1 MSDQG
6 LYNLQSSASKRTGN
20 ASSQSDLTPAQYYAN
35 LGVDPSVKPGTPQP
49 KIKAG
54 TIITTVGPAN
64 NSIWALQTS
73 RHAAGIPVVPA
84 ACYPAGNKVAG
95 GVNMSVT
102 KVLSYAD
109 TQNPS
114 VTKNY
119 TFVNQSVKIKGPDGE
134 WLYYRGYY
142 IPKVKPVVVKPN
154 VDNKVVPAK
163 PSSPHEYRW
172 NLPPHKWSLP
182 VLPSSDPNF
191 MPTGYSRP
199 PSQDRYRRG
208 RLWWRANDPNL
219 SIGTSTEYDK
229 NTALGKAKDNNKY
242 GFQFLWNP
250 EKFTT
255 AVQVNMDATPSA
267 NDRFIGG
274 PGYFPATEVF
284 SMTIRIDRTN
294 DFACAASMF
303 DRPTWSAPPTLL
315 TRDSGLSQDTI
326 NLANQGLIAA
336 NFAKHQNFVDKS
348 QVAKFVKY
356 YRVNGSF
363 AQDESDASIQEKL
376 IDLYQRGT
384 LADIEFLLRAIN
396 GAGPGSSKNGKPV
409 TWTNG
414 RGIATADIGF
424 LIPTVLNI
432 DIGPLSYQGYVTSMT
447 VEHGAFTQDMIPIR
461 SDITVSFNL
470 LATVGLTAP
479 ALEETK

>member
-1 MSDQG
+1 MSDAG
-6 LYNLQSSASKRTGN
+6 LYNLQSAAAKRTAN
-20 ASSQSDLTPAQYYAN
+20 SNQNNQSPAQYYAN

-64 NSIWALQTS
+64 NSIWALNTS

-84 ACYPAGNKVAG
+84 ACYPPGNKATG
-95 GVNMSVT
+95 GVSMGVT

-119 TFVNQSVKIKGPDGE
+119 TFVNQSVKIKGPDGN
-134 WLYYRGYY
+134 WLFYRGYY

-154 VDNKVVPAK
+154 VDNKPIPLK

-182 VLPSSDPNF
+182 VLPSNDPNF
-191 MPTGYSRP
+191 MPTGYNRP

-208 RLWWRANDPNL
+208 RLWWKSNDPNL
-219 SIGTSTEYDK
+219 SIGTSTDNAK
-229 NTALGKAKDNNKY
+229 NNSLASGNGDNNKY

-267 NDRFIGG
+267 QDRFIGG
-274 PGYFPATEVF
+274 PGYFPATEVL

-303 DRPTWSAPPTLL
+303 DRPTWAAPLVTGPTRGSA
-315 TRDSGLSQDTI
+315 DANDAV
-326 NLANQGLIAA
+326 LAAA
-336 NFAKHQNFVDKS
+336 RKAAAAAQNFVDKS
-348 QVAKFVKY
+348 QVSKFIKY

-363 AQDESDASIQEKL
+363 AQDESNASIEAKL

-396 GAGPGSSKNGKPV
+396 GAGPGSSKNGKPI
-409 TWTNG
+409 TWANG

-432 DIGPLSYQGYVTSMT
+432 DVGPLSYQGYVTSLSI
-447 VEHGAFTQDMIPIR
+447 EHGAFTQDMIPIR
-461 SDITVSFNL
+461 SDLTVSFNL

-479 ALEETK
+479 ELAGGTS

>member
-6 LYNLQSSASKRTGN
+6 LYNLQSSASKRTAN
-20 ASSQSDLTPAQYYAN
+20 ASSKDQSPAQYYAN

-64 NSIWALQTS
+64 NSIWALNTS

-84 ACYPAGNKVAG
+84 ACYPAGNKATG
-95 GVNMSVT
+95 GVSMGVT

-119 TFVNQSVKIKGPDGE
+119 KFVNQSVKIKGPDGN
-134 WLYYRGYY
+134 WLFYRGYY
-142 IPKVKPVVVKPN
+142 IPKVKPVVVKPS
-154 VDNKVVPAK
+154 VDNKPIPAK

-182 VLPSSDPNF
+182 VLPSNDPNF
-191 MPTGYSRP
+191 MPDGYNRP

-208 RLWWRANDPNL
+208 RLWWKSSDPNL
-219 SIGTSTEYDK
+219 SIGTSS
-229 NTALGKAKDNNKY
+229 DNNKNASVAGKDDAHKY

-255 AVQVNMDATPSA
+255 SVQVNLDATPSA
-267 NDRFIGG
+267 QDRFIGG

-284 SMTIRIDRTN
+284 SLTIRIDRTN

-303 DRPTWSAPPTLL
+303 DRPTWAKPPTLL
-315 TRDSGLSQDTI
+315 TRDSGLSQDII
-326 NLANQGLIAA
+326 NASNQSLIAN

-348 QVAKFVKY
+348 QVSKFVKY

-363 AQDESDASIQEKL
+363 AQDESNASIEAKL

-396 GAGPGSSKNGKPV
+396 GAGPGSSKNGKQV
-409 TWTNG
+409 TWANG
-414 RGIATADIGF
+414 RGISTADIGF
-424 LIPTVLNI
+424 LVPTVLNI
-432 DIGPLSYQGYVTSMT
+432 DIGPLSYQGYVTSLSI
-447 VEHGAFTQDMIPIR
+447 EHGAFTQDMIPIR
-461 SDITVSFNL
+461 SDLTIAFNL

-479 ALEETK
+479 ELAGGTK

>member
-1 MSDQG
+1 MSEAG
-6 LYNLQSSASKRTGN
+6 LYNLQSAAAKRTAN
-20 ASSQSDLTPAQYYAN
+20 SNQNNQSPAQYYAN

-64 NSIWALQTS
+64 NSIWALNTS

-84 ACYPAGNKVAG
+84 ACYPAGNKATG
-95 GVNMSVT
+95 GVSMGVT

-119 TFVNQSVKIKGPDGE
+119 TFVNQSVKIKGPDGN
-134 WLYYRGYY
+134 WLFYRGYY

-154 VDNKVVPAK
+154 VDNKPIPLK

-182 VLPSSDPNF
+182 VLPSNDPNF
-191 MPTGYSRP
+191 MPTGYNRP

-208 RLWWRANDPNL
+208 RLWWKSNDPNL
-219 SIGTSTEYDK
+219 SIGTSTDNAK
-229 NTALGKAKDNNKY
+229 NDNLASANGDNNRY

-267 NDRFIGG
+267 QDRFIGG
-274 PGYFPATEVF
+274 PGYFPATEVL

-303 DRPTWSAPPTLL
+303 DRPTWAAPLVTGPTRGSA
-315 TRDSGLSQDTI
+315 DANDAV
-326 NLANQGLIAA
+326 LAAA
-336 NFAKHQNFVDKS
+336 RKAAAAAQNFVDKS
-348 QVAKFVKY
+348 QVSKFIKY

-363 AQDESDASIQEKL
+363 AQDESNASIEAKL

-396 GAGPGSSKNGKPV
+396 GAGPGSSKNGKPI
-409 TWTNG
+409 TWANG

-432 DIGPLSYQGYVTSMT
+432 DVGPLSYQGYVTSLSI
-447 VEHGAFTQDMIPIR
+447 EHGAFTQDMIPIR
-461 SDITVSFNL
+461 SDLTVSFNL

-479 ALEETK
+479 ELAGGTS

>member
-1 MSDQG
+1 MSDAG
-6 LYNLQSSASKRTGN
+6 LYNLQSSAAKRTAN
-20 ASSQSDLTPAQYYAN
+20 SNDRDLSPAQYYAN

-64 NSIWALQTS
+64 NSIWAIQTS

-84 ACYPAGNKVAG
+84 AVYPKGHVALG
-95 GVNMSVT
+95 GVSMGVT

-142 IPKVKPVVVKPN
+142 IPKVKTVVAKPS
-154 VDNKVVPAK
+154 VDNKPIPLK
-163 PSSPHEYRW
+163 PSSPNDYRW

-191 MPTGYSRP
+191 MPTGYNRP

-208 RLWWRANDPNL
+208 RLWWKSSDPNL
-219 SIGTSTEYDK
+219 SIGTSTDSSK
-229 NTALGKAKDNNKY
+229 NSSVAGKDDAHKY

-255 AVQVNMDATPSA
+255 SVQVNMDATPSA
-267 NDRFIGG
+267 QDRFIGG
-274 PGYFPATEVF
+274 PGYFPATEVL
-284 SMTIRIDRTN
+284 SLTIRIDRTN

-315 TRDSGLSQDTI
+315 KRDSGLSQDII
-326 NLANQGLIAA
+326 NLTNAGLLAN

-348 QVAKFVKY
+348 QVAQFIQY

-363 AQDESDASIQEKL
+363 AQDETNASIEAKL

-396 GAGPGSSKNGKPV
+396 GSGPGSSRNGKPV
-409 TWTNG
+409 TWANG
-414 RGIATADIGF
+414 RGISTADIGF
-424 LIPTVLNI
+424 LVPTVLNI
-432 DIGPLSYQGYVTSMT
+432 DVGPLSYQGYVTSLSI
-447 VEHGAFTQDMIPIR
+447 EHGAFTQDMIPIR
-461 SDITVSFNL
+461 SDLTVSFNL

-479 ALEETK
+479 ELAGGTK